1 MSLITTE
8 DQCTCPAPIKDNTSK
23 SWTQRIKERFIKPS
37 KLVVS
42 SDSESKISEEEEQ
55 GEEEEEE
62 RGSESSGSSSG
73 IGTISTRS
81 KLLPDES
88 EDDFLPAAIE
98 AQSTRG
104 SISKGNVWISKTNP
118 GIFSKLKKST
128 ADLYDKISIAEN
140 DDHDFE
146 NFPNNEDDVDEETMR
161 VKDWHIDM
169 KEGNEEAGTKHD
181 NRVQVL
187 RRVTHYPL

>member
-8 DQCTCPAPIKDNTSK
+8 DQCTCPTPLKDNTSK

-55 GEEEEEE
+55 EEEEE